1 MKKKSLDDST
11 DVRLY
16 FLGYGSFISVNVTWI
31 LNTNVINSIYTLIL
45 EDEKWAK
52 YSQKFNN
59 CLIINFGSRSIARNK
74 KMCCSD
80 QMWNVARR
88 RIQIIQII

>member
-1 MKKKSLDDST
+1 MEKKLLDDST

-16 FLGYGSFISVNVTWI
+16 FFRCGSFVSINVTRI

-59 CLIINFGSRSIARNK
+59 C
-74 KMCCSD
+74 
-80 QMWNVARR
+80 
-88 RIQIIQII
+88 